1 MNICLIRST
10 DYDVIAEVVK
20 TGLFSITVKNPIR
33 VIDSQDK
40 QNAINYTIYSPFVGD
55 KVKLNKFVVSS
66 ITPVSDLTKQFYIKT
81 VLFMEK
87 HVMQEYD
94 RGIRKY
100 IQELDTAMDNFEKR
114 SEYMKNTDSDVVVVG
129 TTPGSKLH

>member
-10 DYDVIAEVVK
+10 DYDVLAEVVK

-33 VIDSQDK
+33 VVDSQDK
-40 QNAINYTIYSPFVGD
+40 QNSMNYMVYSPFIGPV
-55 KVKLNKFVVSS
+55 VKLNRLTISS
-66 ITPVSDLTKQFYIKT
+66 VTPVSELTKSFYVKT
-81 VLFMEK
+81 VLFMSK
-87 HVMQEYD
+87 HAMKEYD
-94 RGIRKY
+94 RGIMKY

-114 SEYMKNTDSDVVVVG
+114 REYMENTDSDVVVVG

>member
-40 QNAINYTIYSPFVGD
+40 QNAMNYTIYSPFVGD